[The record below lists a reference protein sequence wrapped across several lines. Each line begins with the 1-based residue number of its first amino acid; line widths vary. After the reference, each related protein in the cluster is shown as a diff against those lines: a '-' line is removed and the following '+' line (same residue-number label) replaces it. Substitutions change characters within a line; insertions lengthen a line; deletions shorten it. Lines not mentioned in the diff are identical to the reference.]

1 MSAGN
6 TNVKNDNNVFFWQTK
21 TAYASASRRLMRE
34 SRTNI
39 WQRFLQRKK
48 WSDAILQRK
57 CRKLDIL
64 LSSFMIMFPKYFSV
78 LGKCLFG
85 MANW

>member
-21 TAYASASRRLMRE
+21 TAYASASRRLVRE

-48 WSDAILQRK
+48 WSDAILQT
-57 CRKLDIL
+57 
-64 LSSFMIMFPKYFSV
+64 SKYCTV
-78 LGKCLFG
+78 D
-85 MANW
+85 AEN

>member
-6 TNVKNDNNVFFWQTK
+6 TNVKNDKNVFLQTK
-21 TAYASASRRLMRE
+21 TAYASASRRLVRE

-48 WSDAILQRK
+48 TGATQYCKVDTE
-57 CRKLDIL
+57 
-64 LSSFMIMFPKYFSV
+64 
-78 LGKCLFG
+78 
-85 MANW
+85 N